1 MGMKRTN
8 YYFSEQMLTR
18 LKKASVDTGYSVVS
32 IIRSAIE
39 AYLKGMGL

>member
-1 MGMKRTN
+1 
-8 YYFSEQMLTR
+8 MLTR